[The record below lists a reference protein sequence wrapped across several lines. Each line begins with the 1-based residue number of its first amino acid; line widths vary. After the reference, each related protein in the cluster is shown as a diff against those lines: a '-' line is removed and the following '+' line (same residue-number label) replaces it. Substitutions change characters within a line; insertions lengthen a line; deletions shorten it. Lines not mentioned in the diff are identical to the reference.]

1 MQVSYSGYYIS
12 LRLVM
17 PVRFLFSA
25 TSLFFGQVFT
35 ALAVFVRNRSL

>member
-1 MQVSYSGYYIS
+1 MQVSYSGYYMS
-12 LRLVM
+12 VRLVM
-17 PVRFLFSA
+17 RVGLLLSA